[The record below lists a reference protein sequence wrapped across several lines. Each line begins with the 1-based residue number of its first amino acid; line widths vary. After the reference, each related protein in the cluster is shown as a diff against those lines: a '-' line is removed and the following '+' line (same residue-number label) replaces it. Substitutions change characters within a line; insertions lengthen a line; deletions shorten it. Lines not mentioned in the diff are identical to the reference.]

1 MKTCPTCHTQYP
13 DQLMFCQR
21 DGARL
26 QEIVQP
32 PSPSFSAPTVQP
44 VQRAVPLGQ
53 TTNRIEVPTQRVDPV
68 FTVQQPAPPTA
79 PTYATN
85 PNALVAPL
93 EEVRSSKGWLWLLLG
108 LVLVVLI
115 GAATVFYFSTNS
127 AQSQFT
133 RAIAEGKLVSP
144 AGTSAYDIY
153 QQLKRDG
160 KTPEELA
167 PFTKPLLPQLTAK
180 PQQLFA
186 DIAEPG
192 KRDGSIA
199 DWEEAQRML
208 AWASEIQPND
218 KGLLAKASYAAGRV
232 AYLRGEKDKALDWWK
247 KAYDQDKS
255 WFLPA
260 NGLGIIYN
268 ERKNYVAARTVLQEA
283 IKREPDSPL
292 PYNNLGTAWL
302 LAKDDVQAEENYN
315 KAIELAPNWPRPHAW
330 LGEIAMRRKDY
341 ARAVQEFE
349 LVLSLGA
356 TTDSSIDSNK
366 IRQQLEQARKL
377 MQEQGQ
383 SEIPPAPPST
393 PPN

>member
-32 PSPSFSAPTVQP
+32 PPPSFSVPTAQP
-44 VQRAVPLGQ
+44 VQRAVPIGQ
-53 TTNRIEVPTQRVDPV
+53 TTNRIEVPTQRVEPV
-68 FTVQQPAPPTA
+68 FTVQQPAQTTA
-79 PTYATN
+79 PAYPPSAD
-85 PNALVAPL
+85 AVVAPAQ
-93 EEVRSSKGWLWLLLG
+93 VIAKSNGGLWLFLG
-108 LVLVVLI
+108 LALALVLVI
-115 GAATVFYFSTNS
+115 GAGAAFYFFTNS
-127 AQSQFT
+127 TQSQFT
-133 RAIAEGKLVSP
+133 RAIEAGKLVTP
-144 AGTSAYDIY
+144 AGSSAYDLY

-167 PFTKPLLPQLTAK
+167 AFTQPLLPQLIAK
-180 PQQLFA
+180 PQQLLA
-186 DIAEPG
+186 DITEPG
-192 KRDGSIA
+192 KRDTTA
-199 DWEEAQRML
+199 EAWEEAQRML
-208 AWASEIQPND
+208 AWASDLQPND
-218 KGLLAKASYAAGRV
+218 KGLQAKASYAAGRA
-232 AYLRGEKDKALDWWK
+232 AYLRSDKDKALEWWK
-247 KAYDQDKS
+247 KAYEQDKT

-283 IKREPDSPL
+283 IRREPESPL

-330 LGEIAMRRKDY
+330 LGEIAMRRQDY
-341 ARAVQEFE
+341 ARAIQEFE

-366 IRQQLEQARKL
+366 IRQQLEQARKHL
-377 MQEQGQ
+377 QEQSDAQ
-383 SEIPPAPPST
+383 TPPST

>member
-32 PSPSFSAPTVQP
+32 PPPSFSAPTVQP

-53 TTNRIEVPTQRVDPV
+53 TTNRIEVPTQRVEPV
-68 FTVQQPAPPTA
+68 FTIQQPVQPTA
-79 PTYATN
+79 PAYTTN
-85 PNALVAPL
+85 ADAVVAPAP
-93 EEVRSSKGWLWLLLG
+93 VITKSKGWLGLLLG
-108 LVLVVLI
+108 LVLVVGI
-115 GAATVFYFSTNS
+115 GAAAAFYFYNNST
-127 AQSQFT
+127 QSEFT
-133 RAIAEGKLVSP
+133 RAIAAGNLVSP
-144 AGTSAYDIY
+144 AGSSAYDLY
-153 QQLKRDG
+153 QHLKRDG

-167 PFTKPLLPQLTAK
+167 QFTKPLLPQLTAK

-186 DIAEPG
+186 DITEPG
-192 KRDGSIA
+192 KRDGSAA

-247 KAYDQDKS
+247 KAYEQDKS

-302 LAKDDVQAEENYN
+302 LAKDDEQAEENYN

-377 MQEQGQ
+377 LHEE
-383 SEIPPAPPST
+383 SDEPPPTPPS
-393 PPN
+393 N

>member
-26 QEIVQP
+26 QDIVQP
-32 PSPSFSAPTVQP
+32 PPPSFSAPTVQP

-53 TTNRIEVPTQRVDPV
+53 TTNRIEVPTQRVEPV
-68 FTVQQPAPPTA
+68 FTVQQPAQPTA
-79 PTYATN
+79 PAYTTN
-85 PNALVAPL
+85 TDAVVAPAP
-93 EEVRSSKGWLWLLLG
+93 VITKSKGWLWLLLG
-108 LVLVVLI
+108 LVLIVGI
-115 GAATVFYFSTNS
+115 GAATAFYFYNNST
-127 AQSQFT
+127 QSEFT
-133 RAIAEGKLVSP
+133 RAIAAGNLVSP
-144 AGTSAYDIY
+144 TGSSAYDLY

-167 PFTKPLLPQLTAK
+167 QFTKPLLPQLTAK
-180 PQQLFA
+180 PQQLLA
-186 DIAEPG
+186 DLAEPG
-192 KRDGSIA
+192 KRDVSVA

-268 ERKNYVAARTVLQEA
+268 ERKNYVAARKVLQDA
-283 IKREPDSPL
+283 IEREPNSPL

-341 ARAVQEFE
+341 ARAIQEFE

-377 MQEQGQ
+377 QEQTTD
-383 SEIPPAPPST
+383 PPPPST

>member
-13 DQLMFCQR
+13 DQLAFCQR

-26 QEIVQP
+26 QDIVQP
-32 PSPSFSAPTVQP
+32 PPPSFSAPTTQP
-44 VQRAVPLGQ
+44 VARAVPLSQ
-53 TTNRIEVPTQRVDPV
+53 ATNRIEIATQRVEPV
-68 FTVQQPAPPTA
+68 FTTQQPAQPSAQTFA
-79 PTYATN
+79 PGADAIVTPARAST
-85 PNALVAPL
+85 
-93 EEVRSSKGWLWLLLG
+93 SSKSWLWLFFG
-108 LVLVVLI
+108 LALAVLI
-115 GAATVFYFSTNS
+115 GGASAFYFFTNS
-127 AQSQFT
+127 TQNKFT
-133 RAIAEGKLVSP
+133 QAIEAGQLVSP
-144 AGTSAYDIY
+144 TGTSAYDLY

-160 KTPEELA
+160 QTPEQLA
-167 PFTKPLLPQLTAK
+167 QFTKPLLPKLTAK

-186 DIAEPG
+186 DIASPG
-192 KRDGSIA
+192 KRDTTA
-199 DWEEAQRML
+199 EAWEEAQRML
-208 AWASEIQPND
+208 AWASEIQPTD
-218 KGLLAKASYAAGRV
+218 KRLAAQASYAAGRA
-232 AYLRGEKDKALDWWK
+232 AYLRNEKEKALEWWK
-247 KAYDQDKS
+247 KAYDLDKT

-302 LAKDDVQAEENYN
+302 LAKDDVQAEVNYN

-356 TTDSSIDSNK
+356 TTDSTIDSNK
-366 IRQQLEQARKL
+366 IRQQAEQARKL
-377 MQEQGQ
+377 LQEQSAVSPTSPVQ
-383 SEIPPAPPST
+383 
-393 PPN
+393 N

>member
-13 DQLMFCQR
+13 DQLLFCQR

-26 QEIVQP
+26 EQIVQP
-32 PSPSFSAPTVQP
+32 PPPPSFSAPTAHP

-53 TTNRIEVPTQRVDPV
+53 TTNRIEVPTQRVEPV
-68 FTVQQPAPPTA
+68 FTVQQPVQPTA
-79 PTYATN
+79 PAYVTN
-85 PNALVAPL
+85 PDAVVAP
-93 EEVRSSKGWLWLLLG
+93 VQVITSSKGWLWLLLG

-115 GAATVFYFSTNS
+115 GAATAFYFFNTST
-127 AQSQFT
+127 QSQFT

-144 AGTSAYDIY
+144 TGTSAYDLY
-153 QQLKRDG
+153 QQLKRAG

-167 PFTKPLLPQLTAK
+167 PLAKPLLPQLTAK

-186 DIAEPG
+186 DIATPG
-192 KRDGSIA
+192 KRDASAA

-218 KGLLAKASYAAGRV
+218 KGLLAKANYAAGRT
-232 AYLRGEKDKALDWWK
+232 AYLRGEKDKALEWWK
-247 KAYDQDKS
+247 KAYDQDRT

-268 ERKNYVAARTVLQEA
+268 ERKNYVAARAVLQEA
-283 IKREPDSPL
+283 IKRAPDSPL

-315 KAIELAPNWPRPHAW
+315 KAIELAPHWPRPHAW

-377 MQEQGQ
+377 QEQ
-383 SEIPPAPPST
+383 SDAPPPPTT
-393 PPN
+393 PN

>member
-13 DQLMFCQR
+13 DQLLFCQR
-21 DGARL
+21 DGAQL
-26 QEIVQP
+26 QDIVQP
-32 PSPSFSAPTVQP
+32 PPPSFSAPTVQP

-53 TTNRIEVPTQRVDPV
+53 TTNRIEVPTQRVEPV
-68 FTVQQPAPPTA
+68 FTIQQPVQPTA
-79 PTYATN
+79 PAYTA
-85 PNALVAPL
+85 NADAVVAPAP
-93 EEVRSSKGWLWLLLG
+93 VITKSKGWLWLLLG
-108 LVLVVLI
+108 LVLVVGI
-115 GAATVFYFSTNS
+115 GAAAAFYFYNNST
-127 AQSQFT
+127 QSEFT
-133 RAIAEGKLVSP
+133 RAIGAGNLVSP
-144 AGTSAYDIY
+144 TGSSAYDLY

-167 PFTKPLLPQLTAK
+167 QFTKPLLPQLTTK
-180 PQQLFA
+180 PEQLLA
-186 DIAEPG
+186 DLTEPG
-192 KRDGSIA
+192 KRDASVA

-247 KAYDQDKS
+247 KAYDQDKA

-268 ERKNYVAARTVLQEA
+268 ERKNYVAARKVLQDA
-283 IKREPDSPL
+283 IEREPNSPL

-315 KAIELAPNWPRPHAW
+315 KAIELAPDWPRPHAW
-330 LGEIAMRRKDY
+330 LGEIMMRRKDY

-377 MQEQGQ
+377 MDEESGD
-383 SEIPPAPPST
+383 EPPSST
-393 PPN
+393 PPG